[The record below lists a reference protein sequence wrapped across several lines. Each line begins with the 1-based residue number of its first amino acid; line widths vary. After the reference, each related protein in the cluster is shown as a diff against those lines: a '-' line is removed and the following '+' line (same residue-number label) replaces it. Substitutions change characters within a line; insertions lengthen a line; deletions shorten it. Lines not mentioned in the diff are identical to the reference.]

1 MFWRRELGALWR
13 RAQEE
18 LSYKRRIVFLAP
30 SSAQSHPTVNAIGGF
45 NLRPC
50 IPTSFFWGEVIYF
63 SFIPLRVR
71 GCLGTINHYQFRSPD
86 RMSVSP
92 PILYEAVAELSGV
105 SWLLK
110 TERKPVIR
118 ED

>member
-1 MFWRRELGALWR
+1 
-13 RAQEE
+13 
-18 LSYKRRIVFLAP
+18 
-30 SSAQSHPTVNAIGGF
+30 
-45 NLRPC
+45 
-50 IPTSFFWGEVIYF
+50 
-63 SFIPLRVR
+63 
-71 GCLGTINHYQFRSPD
+71 
-86 RMSVSP
+86 MSVSP